1 MAACIV
7 GSLFAQEKLDSLSY
21 AMGDIFT
28 RLVIDAYN
36 LGTDRYL
43 QTQADREAFLRGL
56 EDELSIYQQD
66 SVAFKSYSEGQMAGI
81 FFLMTPHDDE
91 EFDLNCI
98 AHGLRKVADGTFQLP
113 QDTIGIYKYD
123 EGLPGLSA
131 EDTCRYDTFLGILFG
146 MRIIFSDRE
155 LTDSIT
161 MEDQAYAA
169 GMADMFETSH
179 TFNSYD
185 IGRGTAIMIFTS
197 PIGINP
203 KKGVDFDNDAIIDG
217 ARGALELAER
227 KMSVEE
233 VELLHTKY
241 YLIEAQYN
249 VQTAGELDNNDDNDV
264 VIVEEEVVKE
274 EAASQGLYDFE
285 VDGIYYNIVNG
296 NEASVT
302 NKDGNSL
309 KNPCY
314 SGALAIPATV
324 TYNGVT
330 YSVTSIGNFAFDFC
344 KGLTS
349 IEIPNS
355 VTSIGTSAF
364 AYSGLTS
371 INIPNSVTSISV
383 YAFKDCSGLTSVSIG
398 NSITSIDEFAFQG
411 CSGLTGIVVASG
423 NPTYD
428 SRNNCN
434 AIIETTDNK
443 LILGCMNTTIPNSVT
458 TIGSFAFS
466 GCSGLTS
473 IDIPNSVTSIR
484 RHAFSGCSGL
494 TSIDIPNSVTSIAWD
509 AFSNC
514 SGLTRIDIPNSITE
528 INGGTFF
535 GCSGL
540 TSVDIPN
547 SVTSIGDEAFSSCS
561 GLTNVTIPNSVTTIG
576 EMAFQNCS
584 GLTSITIPN
593 SVTTLGGFAFSM
605 CSGLK
610 DVYSYIDNPSLV
622 SMDSEVFYLYFANYK
637 KRTLHVPVGTL
648 EAYKADTNWSQYFGN
663 IVEMEP

>member
-1 MAACIV
+1 MKRFLVSFIMAACV
-7 GSLFAQEKLDSLSY
+7 AGSLSAQETLDSLSY
-21 AMGDIFT
+21 AMGDYFMRIV
-28 RLVIDAYN
+28 LDSQ
-36 LGTDRYL
+36 DKK
-43 QTQADREAFLRGL
+43 TQQIKSDREEYIRGFSDGL
-56 EDELSIYQQD
+56 NVYRQERTTAS
-66 SVAFKSYSEGQMAGI
+66 SYYEGQQMGL
-81 FFLMTPHDDE
+81 FFLMSINFEPFEDKDLPHLDCLIE
-91 EFDLNCI
+91 
-98 AHGLRKVADGTFQLP
+98 GLRKVADNTVVLP
-113 QDTIGIYKYD
+113 KDTIGAHHLLLDLDD
-123 EGLPGLSA
+123 EAMLSMV
-131 EDTCRYDTFLGILFG
+131 DGDSCRIETTMGIFLGLQAYNPLQP
-146 MRIIFSDRE
+146 SDRDQG
-155 LTDSIT
+155 DSISV
-161 MEDQAYAA
+161 EDQQTFAA
-169 GMADMFETSH
+169 GMADVLE
-179 TFNSYD
+179 NSIAASTYD
-185 IGRGTAIMIFTS
+185 MGRFAALFYFIDNMRMKQLLGL
-197 PIGINP
+197 
-203 KKGVDFDNDAIIDG
+203 DFDYDAIIDG
-217 ARGALELAER
+217 ARGALELTER

-233 VELLHTKY
+233 VELCLTQY
-241 YLIEAQYN
+241 YAAQYD
-249 VQTAGELDNNDDNDV
+249 VQAAGELDNNDDNDV
-264 VIVEEEVVKE
+264 VIVEEEAVKE
-274 EAASQGLYDFE
+274 THYDFE

-330 YSVTSIGNFAFDFC
+330 YSVTSIG
-344 KGLTS
+344 
-349 IEIPNS
+349 
-355 VTSIGTSAF
+355 TSAF

-371 INIPNSVTSISV
+371 INIPNSITSISV

-398 NSITSIDEFAFQG
+398 NSVTEIDEFAFQG

-637 KRTLHVPVGTL
+637 KRTLHVPPGTL